1 MYYSNERTHSC
12 HKSQGFLHDFCLN
25 RFHLDFILSVNC
37 WNISELFSRSL
48 RVEIQNKKQTNKQTK
63 NSGSF
68 IHSSTYHFVDE
79 FLFVYFYLSI
89 YPLSIHLSFIHP
101 SFIHSSI
108 HLLICPSVT
117 HSYIY
122 YLFSHPSSF
131 IHPFI
136 YSFLS
141 AFSYF
146 ADFFLVDITRT
157 TIPAMTANDT
167 TTMTAM
173 IPAVRPCME
182 NSGAFSST

>member
-141 AFSYF
+141 ASLLPLVL
-146 ADFFLVDITRT
+146 FFPSVPPLVH
-157 TIPAMTANDT
+157 PS
-167 TTMTAM
+167 
-173 IPAVRPCME
+173 VH
-182 NSGAFSST
+182 SSTHSGFLNPSHIESLD